1 MVVSV
6 DKENTGY
13 SRLSQTGVRKSY
25 AESLEKR
32 RALAKANNGA
42 RHGSDAGKGRT
53 PGVSSTLYSGGG
65 YSKHASV
72 PTEYVPTSV
81 DIATNHLQQ
90 QLEAYDE
97 RLNAL
102 RNQLR
107 SSVDEKLR
115 HGAGEKKEKAAQP
128 SIVQGLVTASGQGAK
143 ELIKESE
150 KNRKNLS
157 GCVWK
162 TRPFKSSSVKSSC
175 TLKLHWKRSNNVTI
189 RITFAEGDCVP
200 AGLLFEHAPKA
211 TAAFKALGK
220 VSLQKKSLKQ
230 LKHVFHLGQDV
241 LVDRF
246 LRISCMGHISDV
258 KTQKYHAVSYLL
270 ISGEQAHGESPSVC
284 DDESFSSENV
294 DMDEAVEFRVS
305 NEGKLE
311 ETVASSV
318 SKVKQGRTS
327 ASRATGLNHS
337 TPRNVWERLS
347 MTKSKNPDHS
357 TREVQVASSVRVSSR
372 HRPVLNEH
380 RVNDITQIFSELD
393 VTGMELADMIKNVAL
408 GNDMSVIQSFD
419 EAHVDKILSCL
430 PTVEERQKL
439 QSVGHF
445 GGSNEAEEFML
456 ELLNIENV
464 HGKLEACCFLAD
476 LDMRCIVAQDAANG
490 ISRACQEIQKSAKL
504 QLAIKIILNECEALG
519 KSSRALDI
527 NVLGKLKSMPYSP
540 KGSMIHFVA
549 ARISEASG
557 SVKVPNIAKDMPSC
571 ASASQVALSD
581 IKFELKQLRDG
592 LDEADGA
599 WRRDEP
605 GYACVER
612 KINSAI
618 KRFSSTEAIVAETEA
633 EFFGSMLDAGIDPST
648 VQQSPDLFLAIIDFS
663 DELNNAHLENVRVG
677 FLTKSKCQEEKLTP
691 KKKHEQELSHI
702 SSAGKDHVQAT
713 SRISV
718 EELILSSK
726 KKRAPIDDAIEV
738 KEEEKERQSDAC
750 SGKSNAPVSGD
761 ELSTPVRKLL
771 QSSRALIN
779 SIDLRSPIPS
789 PKVNPKEEKEDD
801 IPEEDDQIC
810 EMSSPQS
817 QKCTIEEIA
826 TPEDDVVAIEETVAS
841 HEDNKDIQPKE
852 ESLGQE
858 EGATE
863 IREKEAD
870 EMDGQESQKEDEDAD
885 TAEPAP
891 AISEPE
897 EVVDTEQKVDESA
910 VKADISSVIDVGLAA
925 QLLANADRVR
935 KAREQSQSAAS
946 SPIKESSSKSD
957 SQERENTV
965 VSKSVV
971 SLKKQAETLSLT
983 PEQTRA
989 VKALGEV
996 IRKSLPKFSSLEADK
1011 QSGLHIDTNNLDLD
1025 KILSAIIAN
1034 SGNTPTGP
1042 LARGV
1047 RGNTQIFDDH
1057 AAKELRAK
1065 ENEKYRNMAINEN
1078 RKALLEPIIPAPLG
1092 MGVTVS
1098 QTVSH
1103 GISPQTIARSLQS
1116 NMRSNSTSHTNSAK
1130 STGDT
1135 VQQQSLDNKTGPKH
1149 SSIKLSVKD
1158 SIGWQQSHTQNTNS
1172 GHKYYEAPKWKDS
1185 EVRESKSSRQKQTTK
1200 PVFMAGPSHALSPQI
1215 HPCSNPDIIPEED
1228 ADAYWEASLPKAQ
1241 NEEPNEECDIDSLGP
1256 TGLRLSRDDALQSS
1270 KENAALA
1277 AERMQMWGFKM

>member
-1 MVVSV
+1 
-6 DKENTGY
+6 
-13 SRLSQTGVRKSY
+13 
-25 AESLEKR
+25 
-32 RALAKANNGA
+32 
-42 RHGSDAGKGRT
+42 
-53 PGVSSTLYSGGG
+53 
-65 YSKHASV
+65 
-72 PTEYVPTSV
+72 
-81 DIATNHLQQ
+81 
-90 QLEAYDE
+90 
-97 RLNAL
+97 
-102 RNQLR
+102 
-107 SSVDEKLR
+107 
-115 HGAGEKKEKAAQP
+115 
-128 SIVQGLVTASGQGAK
+128 
-143 ELIKESE
+143 
-150 KNRKNLS
+150 
-157 GCVWK
+157 
-162 TRPFKSSSVKSSC
+162 
-175 TLKLHWKRSNNVTI
+175 
-189 RITFAEGDCVP
+189 
-200 AGLLFEHAPKA
+200 
-211 TAAFKALGK
+211 
-220 VSLQKKSLKQ
+220 
-230 LKHVFHLGQDV
+230 
-241 LVDRF
+241 
-246 LRISCMGHISDV
+246 
-258 KTQKYHAVSYLL
+258 
-270 ISGEQAHGESPSVC
+270 
-284 DDESFSSENV
+284 
-294 DMDEAVEFRVS
+294 
-305 NEGKLE
+305 
-311 ETVASSV
+311 
-318 SKVKQGRTS
+318 
-327 ASRATGLNHS
+327 
-337 TPRNVWERLS
+337 
-347 MTKSKNPDHS
+347 
-357 TREVQVASSVRVSSR
+357 
-372 HRPVLNEH
+372 
-380 RVNDITQIFSELD
+380 
-393 VTGMELADMIKNVAL
+393 MIKNVAL
-408 GNDMSVIQSFD
+408 GNDMSVMQSFD
-419 EAHVDKILSCL
+419 EGHVDKILSCL
-430 PTVEERQKL
+430 PTFEERQKL

-464 HGKLEACCFLAD
+464 QGKLEACCFLAD

-519 KSSRALDI
+519 KSPRALDI
-527 NVLGKLKSMPYSP
+527 NVLSKLKSMPYSP

-612 KINSAI
+612 KIDSAI

-648 VQQSPDLFLAIIDFS
+648 VEHSPDLFSAIIDFS

-677 FLTKSKCQEEKLTP
+677 FLTKSKCQEENLTP
-691 KKKHEQELSHI
+691 KKHEQEHSQV
-702 SSAGKDHVQAT
+702 SSAGKDRVQAT

-718 EELILSSK
+718 EELISSTRK
-726 KKRAPIDDAIEV
+726 KKITIDDTDIE
-738 KEEEKERQSDAC
+738 EDKERESDEC
-750 SGKSNAPVSGD
+750 SGESNVPVSGD

-789 PKVNPKEEKEDD
+789 SKVNQKDEKEDD
-801 IPEEDDQIC
+801 IPEEEDQIC

-817 QKCTIEEIA
+817 QKCTIEEISIPDDDLVA
-826 TPEDDVVAIEETVAS
+826 TEATLPS
-841 HEDNKDIQPKE
+841 HEEKNDIESKE
-852 ESLGQE
+852 EPVGKE
-858 EGATE
+858 EDATE
-863 IREKEAD
+863 TREKEAD
-870 EMDGQESQKEDEDAD
+870 AMGGVESQKEEEGAG
-885 TAEPAP
+885 TPQLAP
-891 AISEPE
+891 AISEPVE
-897 EVVDTEQKVDESA
+897 DIHTEQKVDESA
-910 VKADISSVIDVGLAA
+910 AKTDISSVIDVGLAA

-935 KAREQSQSAAS
+935 KAREQSQSTAS

-957 SQERENTV
+957 PEARENKIASST
-965 VSKSVV
+965 VV
-971 SLKKQAETLSLT
+971 SLKKQAETQSLT

-1011 QSGLHIDTNNLDLD
+1011 QSGLHLDTSNLDLD

-1047 RGNTQIFDDH
+1047 RGGNTKIFDDH

-1065 ENEKYRNMAINEN
+1065 ENEKYRNMAKNEN

-1158 SIGWQQSHTQNTNS
+1158 SVGWQQSHTQNTNS
-1172 GHKYYEAPKWKDS
+1172 GHKYYEAPKWKDA
-1185 EVRESKSSRQKQTTK
+1185 EVRESKSSWQKQTSK
-1200 PVFMAGPSHALSPQI
+1200 PVFMAGPSHALSPQV

-1228 ADAYWEASLPKAQ
+1228 ADAYWEAPLPKAE
-1241 NEEPNEECDIDSLGP
+1241 NEEPGEQCDIDSLGP